1 MSSSTIA
8 PPKSCPLEPGLI
20 RSPSTQ
26 NSGKVLEELLHK
38 DYVSHHCFFNDLG
51 FHNHLPHH
59 LVAAYDMGAPPTL
72 LKQIYEDLAPTL
84 RPIDRQG
91 EDITETN
98 WTTRLGERKA
108 YGSYLA
114 FFQEQVE
121 KQGVS
126 ATMTKYVMA
135 PEANGN
141 EALMLA
147 RLLGGALHPF
157 LQVGFGVE
165 FGQDYMVA
173 QGLAM
178 AAVTEAGTSQIVLDM
193 PSGLPELAKTSKGVT
208 LLDLLREVYD
218 SPLLAPVPPYEPDLT
233 LRDRIQKLASN
244 PAIGPE
250 LKRIYA
256 KWSIDTSLT
265 GPASSHEFA
274 AKVDECLWQS
284 TLLFAATG
292 RPNRAPRLDFF
303 LMHVLTSALCLPR
316 LLAALPAPVHKA
328 QLLQGYARVSALFV
342 LLRGRPRIDI
352 PLLMSYPASP
362 RPPQHGAPGGPAALG
377 DPRGDGGT
385 NPWLAMIQN
394 ALHHKDAHVLKAV
407 RTLYYCGVRYGAMG
421 PGEAIGA
428 RDEKGEES
436 HVGAGEMDGTVF
448 VRAAGVMSDTLGW
461 VAYGGEE
468 GHWDM
473 SALGWDAA
481 WEGEEKASL

>member
-1 MSSSTIA
+1 MWHTTAFSTILDFTTI
-8 PPKSCPLEPGLI
+8 CRTI
-20 RSPSTQ
+20 
-26 NSGKVLEELLHK
+26 
-38 DYVSHHCFFNDLG
+38 
-51 FHNHLPHH
+51 
-59 LVAAYDMGAPPTL
+59 AAYDMGAPPTL
-72 LKQIYEDLAPTL
+72 LKQIYDDLAPTL
-84 RPIDRQG
+84 RPINRQG
-91 EDITETN
+91 EDITEAN
-98 WTTRLGERKA
+98 WTTRLGDRKA

-114 FFQEQVE
+114 FFQENIE
-121 KQGVS
+121 KHGVS
-126 ATMTKYVMA
+126 ATMSKYVMA

-165 FGQDYMVA
+165 FGQDYMVS

-178 AAVTEAGTSQIVLDM
+178 GAVTEAGTSKIVLDM
-193 PSGLPELAKTSKGVT
+193 PSGLPEIAKTSKGVT
-208 LLDLLREVYD
+208 LLGLLREVYD
-218 SPLLAPVPPYEPDLT
+218 SPVLKPALPYEPNAMLSA
-233 LRDRIQKLASN
+233 RIQKLTSN
-244 PAIGPE
+244 PDIGAE

-265 GPASSHEFA
+265 GAASEREFA
-274 AKVDECLWQS
+274 QKVEECLWQA

-292 RPNRAPRLDFF
+292 RPNRKPRLDFF
-303 LMHVLTSALCLPR
+303 LMHMLTSALCLPR
-316 LLAALPAPVHKA
+316 LLAVLPDPVHKA

-352 PLLMSYPASP
+352 PLLMSYPEVP
-362 RPPQHGAPGGPAALG
+362 RPPQHGAPGGRAALG

-407 RTLYYCGVRYGAMG
+407 RTLYYCGVRYGSIG

-428 RDEKGEES
+428 RDESGKES
-436 HVGAGEMDGTVF
+436 HVGAAAMDGTVF
-448 VRAAGVMSDTLGW
+448 VRAAGVVSDTLGW

-468 GHWDM
+468 GHWDR

-481 WEGEEKASL
+481 WEGEDK